1 MRNDVIEHIGSCI
14 WEARRHKGYSRR
26 VLSEK
31 TGLSERTIEK
41 GKVNTTAETLYTLI
55 NALDMSADYLFKM
68 DKHQA
73 DVKCEQVIN
82 MLMACDEN
90 QKDVVCRTM
99 QTLIEADARGEK
111 SMSIQDRN
119 QWIHECFAENYDIL
133 VVRAKRRAGNDP
145 ILRNEIE
152 DCVIEAFEMAWSKY
166 GQLKHHPCILGWL
179 TQTVY
184 NKIDNLR
191 MRASTKM
198 SRQAADI
205 DDPAVMQIEDKRAQK
220 RSRRMV

>member
-1 MRNDVIEHIGSCI
+1 
-14 WEARRHKGYSRR
+14 
-26 VLSEK
+26 
-31 TGLSERTIEK
+31 
-41 GKVNTTAETLYTLI
+41 
-55 NALDMSADYLFKM
+55 
-68 DKHQA
+68 
-73 DVKCEQVIN
+73 
-82 MLMACDEN
+82 
-90 QKDVVCRTM
+90 
-99 QTLIEADARGEK
+99 
-111 SMSIQDRN
+111 MSIQDRN

-191 MRASTKM
+191 MHASTKM

-220 RSRRMV
+220 RLEEWYEQQEQREKIEMILKMLSLNEKEIFEDYFMCEKSAREIQQANGGTLEGIRAAIRRIRKKARLVEQEKNYFVYFGYAFDHSSNYKVGRNSTWQLTKAQSFWKA

>member
-1 MRNDVIEHIGSCI
+1 
-14 WEARRHKGYSRR
+14 
-26 VLSEK
+26 
-31 TGLSERTIEK
+31 
-41 GKVNTTAETLYTLI
+41 
-55 NALDMSADYLFKM
+55 
-68 DKHQA
+68 
-73 DVKCEQVIN
+73 
-82 MLMACDEN
+82 
-90 QKDVVCRTM
+90 
-99 QTLIEADARGEK
+99 
-111 SMSIQDRN
+111 MSIQDRD

-191 MRASTKM
+191 MRAATKM

-220 RSRRMV
+220 RLEE

>member
-1 MRNDVIEHIGSCI
+1 
-14 WEARRHKGYSRR
+14 
-26 VLSEK
+26 
-31 TGLSERTIEK
+31 
-41 GKVNTTAETLYTLI
+41 
-55 NALDMSADYLFKM
+55 
-68 DKHQA
+68 
-73 DVKCEQVIN
+73 
-82 MLMACDEN
+82 
-90 QKDVVCRTM
+90 
-99 QTLIEADARGEK
+99 
-111 SMSIQDRN
+111 MSIQDRN

-220 RSRRMV
+220 RLEEWYEQQEQREKIEMILKMLSLNEKEIFEDYFMCEKSAREFSKPTAERWKGFERRFAESERKRGWWNREKIILFCVF

>member
-1 MRNDVIEHIGSCI
+1 
-14 WEARRHKGYSRR
+14 
-26 VLSEK
+26 
-31 TGLSERTIEK
+31 
-41 GKVNTTAETLYTLI
+41 
-55 NALDMSADYLFKM
+55 
-68 DKHQA
+68 
-73 DVKCEQVIN
+73 
-82 MLMACDEN
+82 
-90 QKDVVCRTM
+90 
-99 QTLIEADARGEK
+99 
-111 SMSIQDRN
+111 MSIQDRD
-119 QWIHECFAENYDIL
+119 QWIHDCFAENYDIL
-133 VVRAKRRAGNDP
+133 VVRAKRRAENDP

-220 RSRRMV
+220 RLEEWYEQQEQREQIEMILKMLSLNEKEIFEDYFMCEKRDSASQRRNAGRDSSGDSQNPKESAVGGTGKKLFYFVYFGYAFDHSSNYKVGRNSTWQLTKAQSFWKA

>member
-1 MRNDVIEHIGSCI
+1 
-14 WEARRHKGYSRR
+14 
-26 VLSEK
+26 
-31 TGLSERTIEK
+31 
-41 GKVNTTAETLYTLI
+41 
-55 NALDMSADYLFKM
+55 
-68 DKHQA
+68 
-73 DVKCEQVIN
+73 
-82 MLMACDEN
+82 
-90 QKDVVCRTM
+90 
-99 QTLIEADARGEK
+99 
-111 SMSIQDRN
+111 MSIQDRD

-166 GQLKHHPCILGWL
+166 RQLKHHPCILGWL

-220 RSRRMV
+220 RLEEWYEQQEQREKIEMILTSFSLSSICSCFILRCKAFSTLRSSRWLLSSHSASTIVFPPVCVLWRIKRPNDF

>member
-1 MRNDVIEHIGSCI
+1 
-14 WEARRHKGYSRR
+14 
-26 VLSEK
+26 
-31 TGLSERTIEK
+31 
-41 GKVNTTAETLYTLI
+41 
-55 NALDMSADYLFKM
+55 
-68 DKHQA
+68 
-73 DVKCEQVIN
+73 
-82 MLMACDEN
+82 
-90 QKDVVCRTM
+90 
-99 QTLIEADARGEK
+99 
-111 SMSIQDRN
+111 MSIQDRN

-191 MRASTKM
+191 MRASTKKT
-198 SRQAADI
+198 SRQAVDI
-205 DDPAVMQIEDKRAQK
+205 DDPAVMQIEDKRAQERLEAWYEQQEQREK
-220 RSRRMV
+220 IETILRMLSLNEKEIFEDYFMCEKSAREIQQASGGTLEGIRAAIRRIRKKARLVSQGKIFIIVPIVGTLLMIYQIIK